1 MKKRTKILLPTT
13 ALALGIGAFALTGEL
28 SEGTKAY
35 QNYATQNEYKT
46 GDIYTGKKA
55 NAKQNAKRHIE
66 IEGKVT
72 GISKDSITVD
82 VPFQGSKTFKI
93 DKNTKLKKSSLKKI
107 SKGSLVEIDAN
118 GDYAYKIEAEKSIET
133 EGIII
138 KITEQEVTAEQN
150 GKQETFK
157 KAGNFRIDAE
167 DYSGALE
174 GLQAEIKLNAKSE
187 VKELEI
193 DEDGA
198 DD

>member
-1 MKKRTKILLPTT
+1 MKKRTKVLLPTT
-13 ALALGIGAFALTGEL
+13 ALALGLGAFALTGEL
-28 SEGTKAY
+28 GEGTKAY
-35 QNYATQNEYKT
+35 KNYETQNEYKT
-46 GDIYTGKKA
+46 GDIYTSKKA
-55 NAKQNAKRHIE
+55 NAKLNAKKRHIE
-66 IEGKVT
+66 VEGKVT
-72 GISKDSITVD
+72 GLSKDKITVD

-93 DKNTKLKKSSLKKI
+93 DKNTKVKKGSLKKI

-118 GDYAYKIEAEKSIET
+118 GNYAYKIETERSIET

-138 KITEQEVTAEQN
+138 KITQQEVTVEQN

-157 KAGNFRIDAE
+157 KAANFRIDAE

-174 GLQAEIKLNAKSE
+174 GLRAEISLNAKSE

-193 DEDGA
+193 DED

>member
-1 MKKRTKILLPTT
+1 MKKRTKVLVPTT

-28 SEGTKAY
+28 SDTKAY
-35 QNYATQNEYKT
+35 KNYETQNEYKT
-46 GDIYTGKKA
+46 GDIYTSKKA
-55 NAKQNAKRHIE
+55 NAKQNAKKRHIE
-66 IEGKVT
+66 VEGKVT
-72 GISKDSITVD
+72 RLSKDKITVD

-93 DKNTKLKKSSLKKI
+93 DKNTKVKKDSLKKI

-118 GDYAYKIEAEKSIET
+118 GEYAYKIETERSIET

-138 KITEQEVTAEQN
+138 KITQQEVTVEQN

-157 KAGNFRIDAE
+157 KAANFRIDAE

-174 GLQAEIKLNAKSE
+174 GLRAEVSLNAKSE

-193 DEDGA
+193 DED